1 MNIKDLM
8 MKAKSI
14 ADIAYDEKDFA
25 EVETKANEVVHTQ
38 NAGLGKEIIPTN
50 VMSDNLLDLL
60 PQYSRLLPL
69 LPGNHGNDMPISSK
83 VPVIGEAGL
92 FSGNSEWTSG
102 DGFAFVPTK
111 NWPAT
116 GEVVIVQGQFILDIA
131 ISKRE
136 LNYAPAQLESIIRE
150 RMNRSAA
157 RTIDAVIINGD
168 TASTGNVNGT
178 YNAKAYFTQID
189 NGIRKVGIA
198 NTVVNVGAMTAK
210 SYLDVV
216 AKLDEGYQSDLEN
229 LLIIEP
235 NNVYMKSLAFDEVIT
250 VDKFGSQATINS
262 GVLAKVW
269 NIDKITARDFP
280 ALTASTGAVSA
291 TGSENTKGSFA
302 VIYKPAIQYG
312 FGQPLEIDAFKVP
325 GKGVQ
330 LVATMEFGFAIA
342 DEVAGLGKTVGLGA
356 NVTL

>member
-1 MNIKDLM
+1 MKELM

-14 ADIAYDEKDFA
+14 ADIAFDEKDFA
-25 EVETKANEVVHTQ
+25 DEVETKANEVVHTN
-38 NAGLGKEIIPTN
+38 NAGLGKELIPTN
-50 VMSDNLLDLL
+50 VMTDALLDLV
-60 PQYSRLLPL
+60 PQYSKLLPL
-69 LPGNHGNDMPISSK
+69 LPGNHGTNMPISAR
-83 VPVIGEAGL
+83 VPIIWEAGL
-92 FSGNSEWTSG
+92 FSGNSEWTGG
-102 DGFAFVPTK
+102 DGFAFVPSK
-111 NWPAT
+111 NGPAT
-116 GEVVIVQGQFILDIA
+116 WEVVIVQGQFILDIA

-136 LNYAPAQLESIIRE
+136 LNYAPVQLESIIRE
-150 RMNRSAA
+150 RLNRSAA
-157 RTIDAVIINGD
+157 RTIDASVINGD
-168 TASTGNVNGT
+168 TASSGNVNGA
-178 YNAKAYFTQID
+178 YNAKAYYAQID
-189 NGIRKVGIA
+189 NGIRKVGIE

-216 AKLDEGYQSDLEN
+216 AVLDEGYQADLAN

-235 NNVYMKSLAFDEVIT
+235 NNIYMKSLAFDEVIT

-269 NIDKITARDFP
+269 NIDKIVARDFP
-280 ALTASTGAVSA
+280 ALTADSGLVSETG
-291 TGSENTKGSFA
+291 GQNKKGSFA

-312 FGQPLEIDAFKVP
+312 FGQPLEIDVFKVP

-342 DEVAGLGKTVGLGA
+342 DQISGLGKTVGLGA